1 MSEKITSADGA
12 IKVIDHIF
20 SKLDDTLPEPVFMKD
35 STKFAIKGTLIVLAV
50 VLIIGSIF
58 AYSLYKNSKKPKKVT
73 TINKYDK
80 NGKIIGTMIKSKDKC
95 KKIFNKGILDKT
107 ICISKKRS
115 NQAWKGL
122 ILLIIIAVIALIIP
136 LFNSIRRWDYSRR
149 LRLSNPI
156 HKTFIEYIHK
166 LVGLN

>member
-35 STKFAIKGTLIVLAV
+35 STKFAIKGTIIILVLI
-50 VLIIGSIF
+50 LIIGCII
-58 AYSLYKNSKKPKKVT
+58 AYSIYKNSKKPKKVK
-73 TINKYDK
+73 TISRYDE
-80 NGKIIGTMIKSKDKC
+80 NGKLISSTTKAKDKC
-95 KKIFNKGILDKT
+95 RKIFSNGVLNKT
-107 ICISKKRS
+107 ICISKKKVS
-115 NQAWKGL
+115 QAWKGL
-122 ILLIIIAVIALIIP
+122 IILIVIGIVALIFP

-156 HKTFIEYIHK
+156 HKTFIEYVHR
-166 LVGLN
+166 LFNV